1 MSLTPRLS
9 LTQAASPLLGLRSR
23 SVPASVAPTVAL
35 LFFAALATLFWVRP
49 ASATPT
55 PADAAAAQA
64 AYDRGKQLLS
74 AGKYPEACAKLEES
88 QKLDPGAGTQYH
100 LADCWEH
107 VGRTASAWA
116 AFLDVAAASR
126 AAGRA
131 DREKVSRGRAAAL
144 EPRLSRLTIAVAA
157 KDTPGLQ
164 IQRDGQVVGPAL
176 WETPIPVDLGTHAIT
191 ATASG
196 KQPWQGKL
204 DVATEGANATITV
217 PALLDAPAEGAQPL
231 GGAPPSGGG
240 TALPLAEEP
249 RKSFWSQSTIGLV
262 VGGAGVVAMGVAI
275 PVALAA
281 KAKFEDVKPRCT
293 GGCNPTDAAANDSAI
308 SLGNAATAVLVA
320 GAVVAAAGGV
330 VWLTAPRASASKQTD
345 ARSPRV
351 DTRGLR
357 VGVTA
362 TGTGLLIHGAFQ

>member
-1 MSLTPRLS
+1 MP
-9 LTQAASPLLGLRSR
+9 
-23 SVPASVAPTVAL
+23 PTVAL
-35 LFFAALATLFWVRP
+35 LFFAALAALFWVRP

-74 AGKYPEACAKLEES
+74 AGKYAEACAKLEES

-116 AFLDVAAASR
+116 AFLDVAAASK

-131 DREKVSRGRAAAL
+131 DRETVSRGRAAAL
-144 EPRLSRLTIAVAA
+144 EARLSRLTIAVAA

-164 IQRDGQVVGPAL
+164 IRRDGQVVGPAL

-191 ATASG
+191 ATATG
-196 KQPWQGKL
+196 KQLWQGKL

-217 PALLDAPAEGAQPL
+217 PALIDAPAEGSQPL
-231 GGAPPSGGG
+231 SGATRSGRG
-240 TALPLAEEP
+240 TSLPLAEEP

-262 VGGAGVVAMGVAI
+262 VGGAGVVAMGAAI
-275 PVALAA
+275 PIALAA
-281 KAKFEDVKPRCT
+281 KAKYDDAKTQCAST
-293 GGCNPTDAAANDSAI
+293 GGCDPQGATTNDSAI

-330 VWLTAPRASASKQTD
+330 VWLTAPSARASKQTD
-345 ARSPRV
+345 ARRTRV